1 MSVIYTFD
9 IKACRKTSLNWFFG
23 GFLKFKISKRPRLLC
38 LGPCKDQD
46 HSPVFIWSSS
56 VQSPIFYQ
64 RLDLETLL
72 LVLWQAF
79 GASNQLGLNKSHDH
93 VVIFFSFIML
103 LEAEAMLGQVGKYSE
118 IINNGQ
124 RKYILCAEIFFLC
137 AETFF
142 LCAETF
148 STPENIF
155 FSPQKKK

>member
-1 MSVIYTFD
+1 MSVIHTFD

-23 GFLKFKISKRPRLLC
+23 GFLKFKISKRPRPLY

-56 VQSPIFYQ
+56 VQSLIFYQ

-93 VVIFFSFIML
+93 VVIFLSCSWRLRLRLSSSPHSSHIW
-103 LEAEAMLGQVGKYSE
+103 GKGRTRGTAVATTAAGAQDVKVSSL
-118 IINNGQ
+118 
-124 RKYILCAEIFFLC
+124 RVFFFFL
-137 AETFF
+137 FF
-142 LCAETF
+142 T
-148 STPENIF
+148 
-155 FSPQKKK
+155 